1 MIKTLGL
8 MAALLLEGAFA
19 ALSTGAPAAETV
31 RLLARGINL
40 GNALEAPVEGEWGLT
55 LRSEYFDIVKAAG
68 FSSVRIP
75 VRWSAHAQA
84 ESPYAIAPEFL
95 ARVDW
100 AVREALSRGL
110 KVVIDDHHHAELF
123 QDPQSELPRIIA
135 LWSQVA
141 SHYRDYPADVLFE
154 LLNEPQGQL
163 TDDLWQEV
171 MLTLLKTVRQT
182 NPDRFVI
189 VGPGHVNSFDHLAN
203 LHLPD
208 GDRRLIVTIHYYRPM
223 SFTHQ
228 MASWVKG
235 SAQWKGTI
243 WGGTAD
249 ERQVVKR
256 DFDEAAAWAEA
267 NRRPLYLGEFGAYSA
282 ADIESRVR
290 WTAAVVQEA
299 ERHGFSWAY
308 WEFGSG
314 FGAYDLKAQAWRED
328 LLNALI
334 AHDPLKN

>member
-31 RLLARGINL
+31 RLLGRGINL

-141 SHYRDYPADVLFE
+141 SHYRDYPAECFS
-154 LLNEPQGQL
+154 NCS
-163 TDDLWQEV
+163 TSR
-171 MLTLLKTVRQT
+171 K
-182 NPDRFVI
+182 
-189 VGPGHVNSFDHLAN
+189 AN
-203 LHLPD
+203 
-208 GDRRLIVTIHYYRPM
+208 
-223 SFTHQ
+223 
-228 MASWVKG
+228 
-235 SAQWKGTI
+235 
-243 WGGTAD
+243 
-249 ERQVVKR
+249 
-256 DFDEAAAWAEA
+256 
-267 NRRPLYLGEFGAYSA
+267 
-282 ADIESRVR
+282 
-290 WTAAVVQEA
+290 
-299 ERHGFSWAY
+299 
-308 WEFGSG
+308 
-314 FGAYDLKAQAWRED
+314 
-328 LLNALI
+328 
-334 AHDPLKN
+334 